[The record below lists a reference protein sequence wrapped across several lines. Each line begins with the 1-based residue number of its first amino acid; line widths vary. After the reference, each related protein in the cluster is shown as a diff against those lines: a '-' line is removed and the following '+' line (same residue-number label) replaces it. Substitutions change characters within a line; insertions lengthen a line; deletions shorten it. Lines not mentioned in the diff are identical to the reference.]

1 MADKQSGVRQFLK
14 DNFCFCVPAFS
25 QMCLNFLCMRY
36 WVNSQYLKS
45 DFLKVRTHLSA
56 FLIISIKIL
65 KYFFLIGLPLKT
77 GLIVV
82 HRYNAGSWLFKVDFS
97 LEMILPHCIVDGMEN
112 SARGWT
118 WGALYW
124 RLRLLSIR
132 SFVRLPRRWQLCY
145 KRWQQSTNKACKQ
158 CTSSFLYSIDTFAAS
173 LTSYQYTFT

>member
-1 MADKQSGVRQFLK
+1 MDTPPSFSHNFNQNFEIFL
-14 DNFCFCVPAFS
+14 
-25 QMCLNFLCMRY
+25 
-36 WVNSQYLKS
+36 S
-45 DFLKVRTHLSA
+45 DWPSTQNWIDCCAPIHCRKLM
-56 FLIISIKIL
+56 
-65 KYFFLIGLPLKT
+65 
-77 GLIVV
+77 
-82 HRYNAGSWLFKVDFS
+82 FKVDFS
-97 LEMILPHCIVDGMEN
+97 LEMISPHCTVDGMEN

-173 LTSYQYTFT
+173 LTSYQYFYISQPPEYHA